1 MYGATQHSVNT
12 WFAQLVDKD
21 VAPEAGA
28 DAAHR
33 MGITNAGDDSY
44 GDWNVCSLVLGTP
57 NVGVLDMA
65 SAFGTLANQGV
76 HCAPFSI
83 AKIVGPDGRTL
94 YNHKPDCHQVIEQGI
109 ANQVVDMLRAVVTG
123 GTGTAAALPGR
134 PVAGKTGTTDDY
146 KSAFFNGLTPQLAT
160 SVWVGFPRKPTPMP
174 HLSPSGGPVFGGT
187 YPAMIFRQYMEAA
200 LQGLPVES
208 FPAPPHRRPPDP
220 KEKGKGVPNVRG
232 KQFAQAAAILAKAG
246 YGASPQLVPSNAPVG
261 RVIGQSPAAG
271 TDAPPGTVVI
281 LQVSAGRGGGGGGPG
296 PPGGG

>member
-1 MYGATQHSVNT
+1 
-12 WFAQLVDKD
+12 
-21 VAPEAGA
+21 
-28 DAAHR
+28 
-33 MGITNAGDDSY
+33 
-44 GDWNVCSLVLGTP
+44 
-57 NVGVLDMA
+57 
-65 SAFGTLANQGV
+65 
-76 HCAPFSI
+76 
-83 AKIVGPDGRTL
+83 
-94 YNHKPDCHQVIEQGI
+94 
-109 ANQVVDMLRAVVTG
+109 
-123 GTGTAAALPGR
+123 
-134 PVAGKTGTTDDY
+134 
-146 KSAFFNGLTPQLAT
+146 
-160 SVWVGFPRKPTPMP
+160 
-174 HLSPSGGPVFGGT
+174 
-187 YPAMIFRQYMEAA
+187 MEAA